1 MAHQPSTP
9 TTKGIVPAFVSF
21 NSISILVKLCVLLK
35 DKLGQYSTFFQVQCC
50 TYRGRLAKFTYP
62 NETVDAYCTSRN
74 SQSYCTVGNFQDGA
88 GDAWHTHTSLWAM
101 AIAEDTVRAW
111 WGLLPCTSLPKGPVF
126 QLERNSPVICH
137 HRDLWSQWCCEDK
150 CILGTTA
157 LSWTKG
163 PYFSEVFKTQPA
175 VCSLLGEGNNW
186 ATLH

>member
-74 SQSYCTVGNFQDGA
+74 SQSCCTVGNFQDGA
-88 GDAWHTHTSLWAM
+88 GDAWHTHTHQPMSHGHRRGHRKGLVRVAAMHLLAQRPRLPTGEEQPCNLPPQRSVKSVMLW
-101 AIAEDTVRAW
+101 
-111 WGLLPCTSLPKGPVF
+111 G
-126 QLERNSPVICH
+126 
-137 HRDLWSQWCCEDK
+137 
-150 CILGTTA
+150 
-157 LSWTKG
+157 
-163 PYFSEVFKTQPA
+163 
-175 VCSLLGEGNNW
+175 
-186 ATLH
+186 